1 MDILKEQLAEQTK
14 YIDEIR
20 SVKHDMQAHMFALY
34 HYIVKNEY
42 DKTKEYI
49 TKIMS
54 IPILNNRATI
64 DVGHD
69 LVNTILSLRLRR
81 SMAMIELE
89 TMGLIPEKMVMDD
102 ADLCVLF
109 SNLISNSVEACE
121 KLTYTDKII
130 SIEIYQEQK
139 NLIIIMK
146 NPIEWELNP
155 EILGKTTTKE
165 DKNAHGY
172 GIRNI
177 QSIVDKYEGELSYQV
192 DGGLVLVKITL
203 RDIVKG
209 NLIC

>member
-1 MDILKEQLAEQTK
+1 M
-14 YIDEIR
+14 
-20 SVKHDMQAHMFALY
+20 
-34 HYIVKNEY
+34 
-42 DKTKEYI
+42 
-49 TKIMS
+49 
-54 IPILNNRATI
+54 
-64 DVGHD
+64 
-69 LVNTILSLRLRR
+69 
-81 SMAMIELE
+81 
-89 TMGLIPEKMVMDD
+89 
-102 ADLCVLF
+102 
-109 SNLISNSVEACE
+109 
-121 KLTYTDKII
+121 
-130 SIEIYQEQK
+130 EIYQEQK

-177 QSIVDKYEGELSYQV
+177 QAIVDKYEGELSYQV